1 MKLSYEITAA
11 VTTGKDGE
19 GKDRTSYQ
27 RVGSIFETSKEDMYS
42 VSLSH
47 RLTNPSDA
55 FLIRHPEKDAEF
67 SDEPNKVVGEVSS
80 TVKFGDKTIYT
91 QIGVVLSTQNPKVR
105 VLKLNLEPI
114 AADAGIIIQPPRVAK
129 EGKDEAAA

>member
-11 VTTGKDGE
+11 ITTGKDNE

-27 RVGSIFETSKEDMYS
+27 RVGSIFETSKEGMFS

-55 FLIRHPEKDAEF
+55 LLLRSPDKDAEF
-67 SDEPNKVVGEVSS
+67 NDEPNQVIGEVSS
-80 TVKFGDKTIYT
+80 VTKMGDKTIYT
-91 QIGVVLSTQNPKVR
+91 QIGVVLSTQNSKVR
-105 VLKLNLEPI
+105 VLKLNLEPV
-114 AADAGIIIQPPRVAK
+114 DSEAGMIIQPPRKAK
-129 EGKDEAAA
+129 EGDEAAA